1 MKATMKLVAVA
12 VLVAAPLTA
21 QAQDINFGALDD
33 GANRVSLTAGAEH
46 GLSLGAGYA
55 RVVSVASRELV
66 IGGDLTLGWAEVDVD
81 DFRLRAGLLAPIVG
95 HGRWKLIGGVTST
108 VRGTK
113 NHVARMINVGADA
126 TVLAGHYA
134 PSWFVAGEVGFD
146 WALATHIAHTD
157 AYRMEVY
164 ADARDGWYGNT
175 GGNLRYGLQGGV
187 SFGRN
192 DVILR
197 AGRMQDVDGNPAM
210 FPFYATLTYGAR
222 W

>member
-1 MKATMKLVAVA
+1 MKATMKLVAFA

-21 QAQDINFGALDD
+21 EAQDINFGALDD

-55 RVVSVASRELV
+55 RVVSVADRELV
-66 IGGDLTLGWAEVDVD
+66 LGGDLTLGWAEVDVD
-81 DFRLRAGLLAPIVG
+81 DFRLRGGLLAPIVS
-95 HGRWKLIGGVTST
+95 HGGWKVIGGLASMI
-108 VRGTK
+108 RGTK
-113 NHVARMINVGADA
+113 NYAARMINVGADVS
-126 TVLAGHYA
+126 VLAGHYA
-134 PSWFVAGEVGFD
+134 RRWFVAGEVGFD
-146 WALATHIAHTD
+146 WALATHVDHSE

-164 ADARDGWYGNT
+164 ADARDGWYGNA
-175 GGNLRYGLQGGV
+175 GGNLRYGVQGGV

-197 AGRMQDVDGNPAM
+197 AGRMQDVAGNPAM
-210 FPFYATLTYGAR
+210 IPFYATLTYGAR